1 MRGPKDFRLSDGTV
15 IDHLPVGTA
24 ARALEVLNLP
34 RGGPVTVGMNVPST
48 TFGRKD
54 IIRVEGVEL
63 SKSELDRLALLGQ
76 RVTVSLVRDGD
87 VAHKVVLE
95 TPLEV
100 EGILRCPNPT
110 CITNQEEVV
119 TVFHRI
125 GDFPYRFRCHHCERT
140 RSIHEETEEA
150 LPTRR

>member
-15 IDHLPVGTA
+15 IDHLPAGTA
-24 ARALEVLNLP
+24 VRSLQVLKLP
-34 RGGPVTVGMNVPST
+34 RGGPVTVGINVPST
-48 TFGRKD
+48 SFGRKD

-63 SKSELDRLALLGQ
+63 SKGELDRLALLGQ
-76 RVTVSLVRDGD
+76 RVTVSLVRNGD

-95 TPLEV
+95 TPLQV

-110 CITNQEEVV
+110 CITNAEAVP

-125 GDFPYRFRCHHCERT
+125 GEFPYRFRCHYCERA
-140 RSIHEETEEA
+140 RSIEEEPQAA
-150 LPTRR
+150 LAKRP

>member
-1 MRGPKDFRLSDGTV
+1 MRSLQ
-15 IDHLPVGTA
+15 
-24 ARALEVLNLP
+24 VLNLP

-48 TFGRKD
+48 SFGRKD

-63 SKSELDRLALLGQ
+63 SKGELDRLALLGQ

-95 TPLEV
+95 TPAPGRRASCTAPIRRASRTHEAV
-100 EGILRCPNPT
+100 P
-110 CITNQEEVV
+110 

-125 GDFPYRFRCHHCERT
+125 GEFPYRFRCHYCERT
-140 RSIHEETEEA
+140 RSIHEEPQTA
-150 LPTRR
+150 LANRP